1 MFFAIHALETAAT
14 EREESLRNH
23 ACDVARATLQ
33 AVGLPRVRD
42 VLGVY
47 AEHFLPWVPQ
57 GYEMATALA
66 LETLAVHC
74 HARKDYAKDT
84 AVQYL
89 DRAAA
94 VAPRDHRIV
103 ERFSE
108 HALAIK
114 PEQLGNLWY
123 DPERQRRVVAGMR
136 NRAKDAIGRYFFQVY
151 KVPHTMLTDAPAGK
165 LVSHLAAMGLADPR
179 SVFNLISNYCEL
191 SMELGLFFNSKPSS
205 IAAFGASIQLFEVL
219 GYPQPVSKQLRAL
232 HEQVIAL
239 PRNEAFEAD
248 LPRVKEALRRFAEAS
263 ERLSRMPKGE
273 RLKGFPRQAREL
285 LGRVGE
291 AGKGS

>member
-1 MFFAIHALETAAT
+1 MFFAIHALENAAP
-14 EREESLRNH
+14 EREEALRNK
-23 ACDVARATLQ
+23 ACEVARATLHV
-33 AVGLPRVRD
+33 VGLPRVRD

-74 HARKDYAKDT
+74 HARRDYSKDT

-94 VAPRDHRIV
+94 IAPHDHRIV

-114 PEQLGNLWY
+114 PEQLRNLWH
-123 DPERQRRVVAGMR
+123 DPERQRKVVAGMH
-136 NRAKDAIGRYFFQVY
+136 NRAKGAIGRYFFGVY
-151 KVPHTMLTDAPAGK
+151 KVPHAMLTDAPAGK
-165 LVSHLAAMGLADPR
+165 LVTHLAGMGLTDPR
-179 SVFNLISNYCEL
+179 RVFNLISNYSEL
-191 SMELGLFFNSKPSS
+191 SMELGLFFKSKPSS
-205 IAAFGASIQLFEVL
+205 IAAFGASIQLFELL
-219 GYPQPVSKQLRAL
+219 GYTQPVSKQLRAL
-232 HEQVIAL
+232 HQQVIAS

-248 LPRVKEALRRFAEAS
+248 IPRVTEALRRFAESA

-273 RLKGFPRQAREL
+273 RLKGFPRHAREL
-285 LGRVGE
+285 LRLLGE
-291 AGKGS
+291 ARKGA